1 MEEPDMSQSSRVWM
15 IVLVLAGAFL
25 AWRVRSYQAG
35 AVYVEPK
42 TMTQTVP
49 DPETGEPTEFR
60 VTTWSEVPDEERTR
74 ENVEL
79 SIPRTFGIWLSA
91 FFTFAIFSFL
101 FGDNPVYKIAESI
114 FVGASAAYAMVIAF
128 WKAVVGLLVARLL
141 PEFSKAHFFPGAD
154 RTEPEWFM
162 LIPLALGI
170 MFLWRLM
177 PVGGWISRWPLAF
190 FIAVFA
196 GLRLVSFFEAD
207 FVAQIKPTLL
217 PLIVFTADGKFDLK
231 TTLWN
236 ITMVFGT
243 LSCLTYFFF
252 SVEHSGFVGGVSRV
266 GIYLLMITFGVGF
279 ALTVMSRYSLLI
291 GRMDFLFKDWLHL

>member
-1 MEEPDMSQSSRVWM
+1 MTQKTQIW
-15 IVLVLAGAFL
+15 IVIMVLAGSYL
-25 AWRVRSYQAG
+25 AWRVNSFHAG
-35 AVYVEPK
+35 AVYVESK
-42 TMTQTVP
+42 TVT
-49 DPETGEPTEFR
+49 ETTTNLS
-60 VTTWSEVPDEERTR
+60 VTTWSEVPDAEKDN
-74 ENVEL
+74 ENVQL
-79 SIPRTFGIWLSA
+79 SPARTFGIWLSA

-101 FGDNPVYKIAESI
+101 FGDNVVYKIAESV
-114 FVGASAAYAMVIAF
+114 FVGASAAYAMVVTFWTAF
-128 WKAVVGLLVARLL
+128 MGLLVARLIPGFAKISFL
-141 PEFSKAHFFPGAD
+141 PGAE
-154 RTEPEWFM
+154 RTEPEWLM
-162 LIPLALGI
+162 LIPLAMGI

-196 GLRLVSFFEAD
+196 GLRLVSHFEAD
-207 FVAQIKPTLL
+207 FVAQIKATLL
-217 PLIVFTADGKFDLK
+217 PLIVFAADGSFHLK

-252 SVEHSGFVGGVSRV
+252 SVEHTGIVGGVSRV

-291 GRMDFLFKDWLHL
+291 GRMDFLIKDWLHFGAPI